1 MLPHNSWIPDAAFA
15 FQLAR
20 VRISGFSM
28 AHETFRTVKSLLGT
42 WAFLIALLLFSVAA
56 VGFPIFIIRP
66 FAHQAAA
73 ALNLALSVQRWA
85 PWFTLIAFLAGIVV
99 IVRAWAGR
107 GKRLRIVQYA
117 FLLAA
122 AAGLG
127 FCAWASRINLYERMF
142 QPAGDAR
149 FVPVA
154 QASLRPD
161 DMVIVVSINGADR
174 AYPVRQM
181 AYHHVFNDVVGGVP
195 IVSTY

>member
-1 MLPHNSWIPDAAFA
+1 
-15 FQLAR
+15 
-20 VRISGFSM
+20 M
-28 AHETFRTVKSLLGT
+28 ATPETFRTVKSRLGT
-42 WAFLIALLLFSVAA
+42 WAFLIALLLFCVAA

-73 ALNLALSVQRWA
+73 PLTLALSVERWA

-99 IVRAWAGR
+99 IVRTWAGR
-107 GKRLRIVQYA
+107 GERLRIVKNV

-122 AAGLG
+122 VAGLG
-127 FCAWASRINLYERMF
+127 FCAWASRINIYERMF